1 MGASMRIVVQPTAI
15 PEVKIIAPGR
25 FSDARG
31 LLSEVYKRSDLA
43 AAGVRFDVAQENHV
57 RSEQAGTVRGL
68 HFQIAP
74 AAQAKLVR
82 AVRGRAFDVAVDLRR
97 SSPTFGHHVGVELTA
112 ENWLQLLV
120 PEGFAHGF
128 CTLEPG
134 TELVYKTSHDYARE
148 FERGL
153 LWNDPQLGIEWPV
166 DQSRVLLSDADRTH
180 PRLRDLPKYFD

>member
-1 MGASMRIVVQPTAI
+1 MRITVRPTAI
-15 PEVKIIAPGR
+15 PDVKIIAPGR

-31 LLSEVYKRSDLA
+31 FLSEVYKQSDLA
-43 AAGVRFDVAQENHV
+43 AENIRFDVVQENHV
-57 RSEQAGTVRGL
+57 MSRQAGTVRGL
-68 HFQIAP
+68 HFQTP
-74 AAQAKLVR
+74 PFAQAKLVR
-82 AVRGRAFDVAVDLRR
+82 AVAGRAFDVAVDLRV
-97 SSPTFGHHVGVELTA
+97 SSPTFGRHVDVELSA
-112 ENWLQLLV
+112 ENWLQLLI

-134 TELVYKTSHDYARE
+134 TELVYKTTNDYARE

-166 DQSRVLLSDADRTH
+166 DESRAHLSDADRTH